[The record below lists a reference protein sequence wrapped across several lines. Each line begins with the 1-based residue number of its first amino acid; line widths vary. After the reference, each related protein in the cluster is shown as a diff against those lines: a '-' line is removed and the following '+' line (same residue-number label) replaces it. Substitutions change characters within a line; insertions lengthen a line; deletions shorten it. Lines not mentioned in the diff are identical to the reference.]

1 MDDKEIHYL
10 TYDPE
15 AVWMDMI
22 LAYIGAGGDVLY
34 PGDEKEIFLR
44 GVQQMFVQAFA
55 GIDNALRMDT
65 LRYAVRNYLD
75 LYGEKRNCARL
86 KALPARSA
94 VKITF
99 RQTGIAKTLRAGTA
113 LTADGEVLFL
123 LEEDIAQTGYAQV
136 VDANIV
142 CEQAG
147 ALGNG
152 LLSGMQM
159 QFLTPQ
165 SAVTSTLCTINASGG
180 QDEEDD
186 ETYRERIRR
195 FGLSTVTTGPTV
207 QYESVAMDVTSEILD
222 ARAINL
228 GAGNVGVYLL
238 LASDDGADGILE
250 AVDRRL
256 NSVNTR
262 PLTDHVTVA
271 RATAIPYTL
280 NVQYVASAGSNITEA
295 IAEAVKEYR
304 TWQDETIG
312 RAFNPDKLM
321 AMLYQAGAMRVV
333 WAEGSEFNGG
343 AVEYSTIGESD
354 HCSGNISLAVMNA

>member
-10 TYDPE
+10 SYDPE
-15 AVWMDMI
+15 AVWMNMI

-44 GVQQMFVQAFA
+44 GVQQMFIQAFA

-65 LRYAVRNYLD
+65 LRYAVRDYLD

-86 KALPARSA
+86 AALPARSS
-94 VKITF
+94 VQITF
-99 RQTGIAKTLRAGTA
+99 RQTNIAKTIRAGTA

-142 CEQAG
+142 CETAG
-147 ALGNG
+147 AVGNG
-152 LLSGMQM
+152 LLSGMPM

-165 SAVTSTLCTINASGG
+165 SAIISTVCTINASGG
-180 QDEEDD
+180 QDAEDD

-222 ARAINL
+222 ASAINL

-250 AVDRRL
+250 AVSNRL
-256 NSVNTR
+256 NAVDTR

-280 NVQYVASAGSNITEA
+280 NVQYGMSAGSNATDA
-295 IAEAVKEYR
+295 IAAAVKEYKA
-304 TWQDETIG
+304 WQDETIG

-321 AMLYQAGAMRVV
+321 AMLYQAGAIRVV
-333 WAEGSEFNGG
+333 WAEGSNFGG
-343 AVEYSTIGESD
+343 GDVTYNTIGESE
-354 HCSGNISLAVMNA
+354 HCSGTISLEVMTV

>member
-1 MDDKEIHYL
+1 MDKEIHYL

-22 LAYIGAGGDVLY
+22 LAYINAGGDVLY

-65 LRYAVRNYLD
+65 LRYAVRDYLD

-86 KALPARSA
+86 KATAARSA
-94 VKITF
+94 VQLTF
-99 RQTGIAKTLRAGTA
+99 RASGIAKTLRAGTA
-113 LTADGEVLFL
+113 LTADGEVLYL

-152 LLSGMQM
+152 LLAGMQM

-165 SAVTSTLCTINASGG
+165 NAVLSAICTANASGG

-195 FGLSTVTTGPTV
+195 FGLSTVTTGPIV

-222 ARAINL
+222 ASAINL

-238 LASDDGADGILE
+238 LASDEGADGILE
-250 AVDRRL
+250 AVRNRL
-256 NSVNTR
+256 NAQDTR
-262 PLTDHVTVA
+262 PLTDHVTVM

-280 NVQYVASAGSNITEA
+280 NVQYATSAGSNISEA
-295 IAEAVKEYR
+295 IAAAVEEYT

-343 AVEYSTIGESD
+343 DVAYSTIGESE
-354 HCSGNISLAVMNA
+354 HCSGTISLAVMTA